1 MVPYTPDATE
11 LRFFLCGTSTHPL
24 YAPVSHWVWQ
34 CVRRRFVW
42 PQKLGWE
49 SHAWLQVKVPL
60 DKTVIS
66 ALLLLEPPPL
76 PSEDEPLLS
85 PPMTAVRQSARSH
98 CSPGSTDTSHVAPP
112 LLAGCPSLCQHPGID
127 LAVTLDGLCQ
137 ASWQPTHAWEV
148 QLSEVA
154 HGLIAQLSVLHNKAW
169 GYSLWVSY
177 TGKIT
182 HKHCFQCKVWILN
195 EWGYWKSIQK
205 FIFIQKKK
213 KNCGK
218 NVIQK
223 PVRQICN

>member
-1 MVPYTPDATE
+1 MLQSYDSSFVGPAHIPYMPQWAIE
-11 LRFFLCGTSTHPL
+11 CGN
-24 YAPVSHWVWQ
+24 VWGGGLSGP
-34 CVRRRFVW
+34 RS
-42 PQKLGWE
+42 WE
-49 SHAWLQVKVPL
+49 SHAWLHVKVPL

-76 PSEDEPLLS
+76 PSEDEPFLS
-85 PPMTAVRQSARSH
+85 PPMTTVRQSARSH

-182 HKHCFQCKVWILN
+182 HKHCFQCKVWIPN

-205 FIFIQKKK
+205 LIFIQKKK
-213 KNCGK
+213 NKIVEK
-218 NVIQK
+218 MWY
-223 PVRQICN
+223 RSL